1 MLASSMSR
9 SFGIARLPRT
19 PLRRRSQNQSVWDE
33 RMHPA
38 GLANDP
44 LAFRAALKSR
54 ERGDCKLWNCHE
66 SEEVLHEFFEWYG

>member
-1 MLASSMSR
+1 VLASSMSR

-44 LAFRAALKSR
+44 LAFRVALKSS
-54 ERGDCKLWNCHE
+54 ERAGLQAME
-66 SEEVLHEFFEWYG
+66 LSRIRGGAA